1 MIERFRLEDT
11 AMFRSI
17 QILCLFFSFSR
28 NPEVSGRNPD
38 KSGRK
43 GFWRLGEK
51 LKSFRVVI
59 KNLRRNE
66 FYLFVVTDC
75 KSAVSGI
82 SNQLFLVYFENLP
95 ASNFPL

>member
-11 AMFRSI
+11 ALFRSI
-17 QILCLFFSFSR
+17 QILCLFFFFFSQR
-28 NPEVSGRNPD
+28 RNPD

-51 LKSFRVVI
+51 LKSFHVVI

-75 KSAVSGI
+75 TRAKR
-82 SNQLFLVYFENLP
+82 LP
-95 ASNFPL
+95 KEIRAIWKIE